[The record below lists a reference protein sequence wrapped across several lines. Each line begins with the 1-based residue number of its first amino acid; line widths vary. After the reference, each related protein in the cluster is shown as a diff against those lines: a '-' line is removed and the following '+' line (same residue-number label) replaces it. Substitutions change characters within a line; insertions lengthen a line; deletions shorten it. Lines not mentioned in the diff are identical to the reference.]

1 MERQLLGVPSQIL
14 LELSIYVHTPA
25 LIALS
30 FLLVGLLPE
39 LVQILNL
46 PHLLVH
52 LLLAAL
58 LTRISKLI
66 KLVVL
71 VLLLLRRD
79 VPYRYLVLIP

>member
-46 PHLLVH
+46 PHLLIH
-52 LLLAAL
+52 LFAAL